1 MTIMASSL
9 TVRNFFPGKNRIRK
23 IREKSG
29 YEILAISDQILL
41 YEHTKMLFYEKMLKF
56 FENFNNFDVFE
67 IAISPTKKCWYSK
80 IHLDLS

>member
-1 MTIMASSL
+1 MTIL
-9 TVRNFFPGKNRIRK
+9 TLHKLAHYFFPGKNRIRK

-41 YEHTKMLFYEKMLKF
+41 YEHTKMLFYEKMLIF
-56 FENFNNFDVFE
+56 FENFNNFDDFE